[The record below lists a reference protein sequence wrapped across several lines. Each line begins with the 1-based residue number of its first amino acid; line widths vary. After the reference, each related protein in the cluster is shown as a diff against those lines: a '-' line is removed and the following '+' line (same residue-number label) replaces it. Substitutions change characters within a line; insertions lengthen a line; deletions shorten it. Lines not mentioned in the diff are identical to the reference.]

1 MDKSLI
7 NTNIEQQFT
16 EVVNLIVQHR
26 SKASMAVN
34 KEMLLTA
41 WHVGAYVS
49 KKLKSEAIQSKNG
62 AAAFVQPLAA
72 QMPKILELTTFT
84 NHIEIL
90 CRCKRYEQRLFYI
103 LYAHKEKLGKR
114 EMQRC
119 IDNDTFSNLL
129 VNKSNMSK
137 GLL

>member
-49 KKLKSEAIQSKNG
+49 KKLKS
-62 AAAFVQPLAA
+62 
-72 QMPKILELTTFT
+72 
-84 NHIEIL
+84 
-90 CRCKRYEQRLFYI
+90 
-103 LYAHKEKLGKR
+103 
-114 EMQRC
+114 
-119 IDNDTFSNLL
+119 
-129 VNKSNMSK
+129 
-137 GLL
+137 

>member
-1 MDKSLI
+1 MDKGLI

-49 KKLKSEAIQSKNG
+49 KKLKSE
-62 AAAFVQPLAA
+62 
-72 QMPKILELTTFT
+72 E
-84 NHIEIL
+84 
-90 CRCKRYEQRLFYI
+90 
-103 LYAHKEKLGKR
+103 
-114 EMQRC
+114 
-119 IDNDTFSNLL
+119 
-129 VNKSNMSK
+129 
-137 GLL
+137 

>member
-49 KKLKSEAIQSKNG
+49 KKLKSVSGSASIPCIIQKK
-62 AAAFVQPLAA
+62 AVTA
-72 QMPKILELTTFT
+72 
-84 NHIEIL
+84 
-90 CRCKRYEQRLFYI
+90 
-103 LYAHKEKLGKR
+103 
-114 EMQRC
+114 
-119 IDNDTFSNLL
+119 D
-129 VNKSNMSK
+129 
-137 GLL
+137 